1 MPFSIHLNGMASIFH
16 QRHALQSHTEDSGE
30 LAALIG
36 VLDLPTHSL
45 GRQNEHLHMWRK
57 HCMGQSGIEE
67 VSGLPCSLIDLLAS
81 PEDNDIE
88 KRLLQWS
95 GEPGE
100 PVMCKIWEATQ
111 YAGLIM
117 VRELRSEQGLPT
129 GTDTPSTASI
139 VQHVLALLQNLRTTM
154 DMHTFAS
161 TATLLFPLVGAGS
174 QPTSLT
180 AGNRKFIR
188 DCIVVLADN
197 SLSNYPYYE
206 AVVRVLEAL
215 WASEG
220 SKSLNQMTRDMDF
233 ELGLF

>member
-1 MPFSIHLNGMASIFH
+1 MPFSIHLNGIASIFH
-16 QRHALQSHTEDSGE
+16 QRHALQTPTYDSRE

-67 VSGLPCSLIDLLAS
+67 VSGLPCSLLDLLAS
-81 PEDNDIE
+81 PNDDDIE

-129 GTDTPSTASI
+129 STDTQSITST
-139 VQHVLALLQNLRTTM
+139 VQHILVLLQDLRIRM
-154 DMHTFAS
+154 DVCTFAS
-161 TATLLFPLVGAGS
+161 TETLLFPLVGAGS

-180 AGNRKFIR
+180 ADNRRFIR
-188 DCIVVLADN
+188 DCIVALADN
-197 SLSNYPYYE
+197 SLSSYPYYE
-206 AVVRVLEAL
+206 AVVLVLEAL
-215 WASEG
+215 WASDG
-220 SKSLNQMTRDMDF
+220 SRSLNQMTRDMDL